1 MKAAA
6 SPLAKA
12 GLASLI
18 GGGAVGGGTRKVSAH
33 LKEDSQDLLG
43 LIDQAN
49 NNAGGE
55 APQGAAQGGARP
67 APHAGL
73 LHFKKAG
80 RAVESLRDLF
90 EPRRASQ
97 EGSPCEGDKE
107 PKVRVTKVHKCP
119 HCAYVAATRAAL
131 RKHAPKHLTHK
142 CAERGCA
149 SSGFATELE
158 LYAHACAEHPQ
169 PQSCAI
175 CGVAIQA
182 ADAATAA
189 AMASAFAPQFCP
201 ICSVMHGLVDDG

>member
-1 MKAAA
+1 MKTAAA

-18 GGGAVGGGTRKVSAH
+18 GGGAVARDPAPQLGGGKARTVSAH
-33 LKEDSQDLLG
+33 LKKEDSQELLS
-43 LIDQAN
+43 LIEQAN
-49 NNAGGE
+49 TNAVGG

-67 APHAGL
+67 APPAGL
-73 LHFKKAG
+73 HHFKSAA
-80 RAVESLRDLF
+80 RAVGTLRDLF
-90 EPRRASQ
+90 EL
-97 EGSPCEGDKE
+97 KE
-107 PKVRVTKVHKCP
+107 PKVQVTKVHKCP

-142 CAERGCA
+142 CAERGCT